1 MKKLVQFFV
10 NKYNDIRKHLA
21 PKIPL
26 VYADHAVSPHMPL
39 DKTAALIFPPS
50 DYWAMHVHLNAK
62 NEKDA
67 AKYGP
72 ALFDLGGSY
81 RYEAQ
86 KVGENS
92 YVLLAYE
99 PDVLSQKLL
108 SYPDPSMIDKFT
120 FAQWVFD
127 KETHPIHLNDKKYL
141 TTFEGIVV
149 EIDQSYLEKSPCV
162 EIHDALS
169 HPKAFFKT
177 LPLEGLVTSEI
188 TNKTLR
194 KTLVIL
200 FILFGNFTALAYF
213 SHQESSQQLERMQE
227 MLTTANLP
235 ETSMERDAILAS
247 LGIKEKKQLDLR
259 HQCYKISSLPIDVK
273 LPIEDTVPKPSAPSL
288 PSLPPVLGASANT
301 ASNGIVL
308 IPGSNPGEQNQL
320 LVEKTSSPANNV
332 LSAGDGIEELVYD
345 GHAINIII
353 NTSDTATKEKLKSEL
368 TKQFKNAQLSDQ
380 NRQLEVRLK

>member
-1 MKKLVQFFV
+1 MEKLVQFFV
-10 NKYNDIRKHLA
+10 NKYNEIRKHLA

-26 VYADHAVSPHMPL
+26 VYADHAVSLLTPL

-72 ALFDLGGSY
+72 ALLDLDGSY

-99 PDVLSQKLL
+99 PDVLLQKLL
-108 SYPDPSMIDKFT
+108 SYPDLSMIDTFT

-141 TTFEGIVV
+141 TILDSIVI
-149 EIDQSYLEKSPCV
+149 EIDQSYLEKSACV
-162 EIHDALS
+162 EIHDVLS

-188 TNKTLR
+188 TAKTLR

-200 FILFGNFTALAYF
+200 CILFGNFTALAYL
-213 SHQESSQQLERMQE
+213 SHQESSQAAERMRE

-247 LGIKEKKQLDLR
+247 LKIKEKKQLDLR

-273 LPIEDTVPKPSAPSL
+273 PPMADTVPKPSAPSL
-288 PSLPPVLGASANT
+288 PSLPPVLGSSANA

-308 IPGSNPGEQNQL
+308 IPGSNPGEQNRL
-320 LVEKTSSPANNV
+320 LVEKTSSPANND

-353 NTSDTATKEKLKSEL
+353 NTSDAATKEKLKSEL
-368 TKQFKNAQLSDQ
+368 AKQFKNAQLSDH
-380 NRQLEVRLK
+380 NRQVEVHLK

>member
-1 MKKLVQFFV
+1 MEKLVQFFV
-10 NKYNDIRKHLA
+10 HKYDDARKYFA
-21 PKIPL
+21 PNIPL
-26 VYADHAVSPHMPL
+26 VYANHAVSPLMPL

-50 DYWAMHVHLNAK
+50 DYWVMHVNLNAK

-67 AKYGP
+67 SKYGP

-108 SYPDPSMIDKFT
+108 SYPDLSMIDKFT

-127 KETHPIHLNDKKYL
+127 KETLPIRLNDKKYL
-141 TTFEGIVV
+141 TILEGIVV
-149 EIDQSYLEKSPCV
+149 EIDQSYLEKSVCV
-162 EIHDALS
+162 EINDVLS
-169 HPKAFFKT
+169 RPNAFFKT
-177 LPLEGLVTSEI
+177 LGLEGLVTSEI
-188 TNKTLR
+188 THKTLR
-194 KTLVIL
+194 KTFIIL
-200 FILFGNFTALAYF
+200 CILFGNFTALAYF
-213 SHQESSQQLERMQE
+213 SHQESSQAAERMQK

-235 ETSMERDAILAS
+235 ETSIERDAILAS
-247 LGIKEKKQLDLR
+247 LRIKEKKQLDLR

-273 LPIEDTVPKPSAPSL
+273 PPLADIVPKPSAPSL
-288 PSLPPVLGASANT
+288 PSLPPVLGASANA

-320 LVEKTSSPANNV
+320 LVEKTSSPANNI
-332 LSAGDGIEELVYD
+332 LSADDGIEELVYD

-353 NTSDTATKEKLKSEL
+353 NTSDAATKAKLKSEL
-368 TKQFKNAQLSDQ
+368 TKQFKNAQLSDH